1 MQPINST
8 GAMNEEF
15 TCQALSWFRTV
26 ADCSHIP
33 QLQLEHV
40 RDIVQIPQAFL
51 TRLGVNICDGRF
63 HPKLELCR
71 LL

>member
-1 MQPINST
+1 MSS
-8 GAMNEEF
+8 F
-15 TCQALSWFRTV
+15 KLFRIV

-63 HPKLELCR
+63 TQNWNSAGSYENLQT
-71 LL
+71 